1 MAKLTIAD
9 PKTPIKYSTIPQ
21 TSTLALP
28 LSLATQRGKA
38 VTQFAQAVA
47 GIQKDLHQIEDENQ
61 LNEVLP
67 GVVTDIQNAYETHS
81 KSTDLTNG
89 PKEFEKAFDIKNY
102 QYRTVT
108 VDGKEKK
115 VAVLA
120 NKNKNVTRLLEQ
132 ELNKQK
138 IKLLPNLVT
147 AITSNVVDQS
157 LINIDKNLNTAMLNA
172 TSSHA
177 SLIALGTV
185 DFDSIIKNKN
195 YEALVGPKKWKAYT
209 DKKKLQLAELQ
220 LEQPIKLKPK
230 IILEFKDKLIEAVG
244 TKKAEEYL
252 EKARV
257 SLVSKTTK
265 EKKQNILLEIA
276 DNETKMAAFVEIYE
290 RINRAKHDSS
300 LENEVPSIAD
310 LHDAYELGFINE
322 VMYNMLINAV
332 KGEEGLTDPEMFEM
346 ITVALY
352 SAESVERMD
361 DIKRAYLLDPTILR
375 KVGLQD
381 ITLFTAIVDRA
392 KKDFTAHTDYK
403 SYSKLI
409 DANLKNLTFISTPN
423 HLKKAQ
429 ELDFRKELIHR
440 AYTKKV
446 LDGMTPK
453 NAYLSILQNEMDI
466 NAIPNVKNAAP
477 SFLANVKLTDAIK
490 QKPDTFFNDQNDL
503 AYTLFTGG
511 KIGDKEIKGHG
522 NIQKFK
528 QDLAQLDFMQK
539 LFIARLSVAPGENKD
554 ERLEWALEGGNQIG
568 MSIFKTSD

>member
-108 VDGKEKK
+108 VDGKKK
-115 VAVLA
+115 QVSVLA

-157 LINIDKNLNTAMLNA
+157 LINIDTNLNTAMLNA

-230 IILEFKDKLIEAVG
+230 IILEFKDELIKQVG
-244 TKKAEEYL
+244 TEKAEEYL

-265 EKKQNILLEIA
+265 EKKQNILKEVA

-290 RINRAKHDSS
+290 RINRAKHDVS

-310 LHDAYELGFINE
+310 LHDAYELGFINP

-392 KKDFTAHTDYK
+392 KKDFTAHADYK

-490 QKPDTFFNDQNDL
+490 QKPETFFNDQNDL
-503 AYTLFTGG
+503 AYTLFAGG

-539 LFIARLSVAPGENKD
+539 LFIARLSVAPGENDKA
-554 ERLEWALEGGNQIG
+554 RLEWALEGGNQIG

>member
-67 GVVTDIQNAYETHS
+67 KIVTGIQKDYETHS

-89 PKEFEKAFDIKNY
+89 PKKFEKKLDIKNY
-102 QYRTVT
+102 AELLK
-108 VDGKEKK
+108 G
-115 VAVLA
+115 
-120 NKNKNVTRLLEQ
+120 KNKNVTRLLEQ

-147 AITSNVVDQS
+147 AITSNLVDQS
-157 LINIDKNLNTAMLNA
+157 LINIDTNLNTAMLNA

-185 DFDSIIKNKN
+185 DFDSIINNKN

-209 DKKKLQLAELQ
+209 DKKRLQLAELQ

-230 IILEFKDKLIEAVG
+230 IILEFKDKLIEEVG
-244 TKKAEEYL
+244 TEKAEEYL
-252 EKARV
+252 DKARV

-265 EKKQNILLEIA
+265 EKKQNILAEVA

-290 RINRAKHDSS
+290 RINRAKHDVS

-409 DANLKNLTFISTPN
+409 DANLKNLTFISTPK

-503 AYTLFTGG
+503 AYTLFAGG
-511 KIGDKEIKGHG
+511 KIDDKEIKGHG

-568 MSIFKTSD
+568 MSIFKTSDN